1 MKQFDLFEVQQ
12 EQRLRSRQE
21 CMFQK
26 WASLPP
32 EHTVP
37 AGSPERPLVRQ
48 ELADGYGMVWEY
60 ALHRCQWLPPD
71 HYIWLNHI
79 EAPEYWVMNQG
90 DDPCGEH
97 VEVCPFCGAD
107 LRHGEGDVILMKAD
121 DGWWRILKRIKSDE
135 K

>member
-1 MKQFDLFEVQQ
+1 MKQLDLFEVQQ
-12 EQRLRSRQE
+12 EQGLRARQE
-21 CMFQK
+21 RMFQK
-26 WASLPP
+26 WMSLPP
-32 EHTVP
+32 EQAVS
-37 AGSPERPLVRQ
+37 AESPDRPWVRQ
-48 ELADGYGMVWEY
+48 ELADGYGMVWKY
-60 ALHRCQWLPPD
+60 ALHRCRGLPPD

-90 DDPCGEH
+90 GDPRGEH

-107 LRHGEGDVILMKAD
+107 LRHGEGDVVLVKAD